1 MERLQA
7 TRIYPEIFKHLVQN
21 MLETTFWTSCLKRCK
36 MIEIARHTHTTQTL
50 LTQATHRLACK
61 QRKQNHV
68 STTRLAALQD
78 PQAACSSHPALE
90 AKPLQTRRKE
100 WQTCGT
106 MQHGQSGKTGSSEV
120 VTLKKFRSCTQ
131 SNLVGKPESETRNA
145 INACDKRIGK
155 SRPQTS
161 SADAQSLQ

>member
-1 MERLQA
+1 MTVTESSFCRSSCEVLLSHQVSEGCSTMLIQMQNRMERLQA
-7 TRIYPEIFKHLVQN
+7 TRIYPETLKHLGQN

-68 STTRLAALQD
+68 CTTRLAALQD

-90 AKPLQTRRKE
+90 ANPLQTLQPQHSTLRKE
-100 WQTCGT
+100 DER
-106 MQHGQSGKTGSSEV
+106 SGKRAASCSMDSPARPGH
-120 VTLKKFRSCTQ
+120 LKW
-131 SNLVGKPESETRNA
+131 
-145 INACDKRIGK
+145 
-155 SRPQTS
+155 
-161 SADAQSLQ
+161 